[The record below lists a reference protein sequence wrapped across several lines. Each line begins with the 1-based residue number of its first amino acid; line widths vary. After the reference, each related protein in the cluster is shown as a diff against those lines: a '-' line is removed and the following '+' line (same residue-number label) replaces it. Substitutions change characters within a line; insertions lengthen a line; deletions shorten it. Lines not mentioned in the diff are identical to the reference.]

1 MTVNQLNQTTQSE
14 FEQLY
19 IMKSTVSDRTEL
31 NLRHALVDASRQQFS
46 ILCRW
51 LMANIHNKGFINKE
65 MKSALDIAFKNL
77 DKDTAKAIS
86 WCITKTFYKTFQV
99 NLSHC
104 FDVYPGLRCQCLNKG
119 QNTNALCSND
129 KLIIITSRTEVKGLP
144 AVYKGFKI
152 KIMDVHD
159 KSTEKSE
166 SETLSALL
174 SQNCTDSYHIKMN
187 ISNSTAKNLFDS
199 HSNLALVCPSVHR
212 SFSFA
217 RKHEVKNELCIQ
229 LYCKL
234 KGILPLGEI
243 HFPDSIHGIPTD
255 VINGEACFISTLR
268 IGDKIGSQTH
278 TGTLGG
284 FVKYLDFNCFL
295 TCAHVM
301 YDEKTLFGSSS
312 NSAQLPGAMAYNYT
326 SDGVEECGKVMWR
339 AFDQGDKFKT
349 GVDAALV
356 LLQNNWMMDPMDY
369 VLDFQGNSCPFSSL
383 GKYS

>member
-1 MTVNQLNQTTQSE
+1 MTVNQLNQTTRGE

-19 IMKSTVSDRTEL
+19 TMKSTVSDRTQL

-51 LMANIHNKGFINKE
+51 LMANIHNKGVTNTE
-65 MKSALDIAFKNL
+65 MESALNIAFKNL

-86 WCITKTFYKTFQV
+86 WCIAKTFYKTFQV

-129 KLIIITSRTEVKGLP
+129 KLLIITSRAEVKGLP
-144 AVYKGFKI
+144 AEYKGFKI

-174 SQNCTDSYHIKMN
+174 SQNYTDSYHIKVN
-187 ISNSTAKNLFDS
+187 ISNSTAKKLFDS
-199 HSNLALVCPSVHR
+199 HSNLALICPSVHK

-217 RKHEVKNELCIQ
+217 RKHKVKNGLYIQ
-229 LYCKL
+229 LYCKQ
-234 KGILPLGEI
+234 KGVLPLGEI

-255 VINGEACFISTLR
+255 VIDGEACFISKLR
-268 IGDKIGSQTH
+268 IGDKIGQQTS

-284 FVKYLDFNCFL
+284 FIKYLGFECFL

-301 YDEKTLFGSSS
+301 YDEEKLLGSSL
-312 NSAQLPGAMAYNYT
+312 NFDEVKAYAHT
-326 SDGVEECGKVMWR
+326 PLGVIECGKVIWR
-339 AFDQGDKFKT
+339 AFDHDDRSKT
-349 GVDAALV
+349 SVDAALV
-356 LLQNNWMMDPMDY
+356 WMQNSCTMDPTDY
-369 VLDFQGNSCPFSSL
+369 IVDGARRSSYSDL
-383 GKYS
+383 GM

>member
-19 IMKSTVSDRTEL
+19 TMKSTVSDRTQL
-31 NLRHALVDASRQQFS
+31 NLRHALVQASRQQLS

-51 LMANIHNKGFINKE
+51 LMANIHNRGVTNKE
-65 MKSALDIAFKNL
+65 MESALDIAFKNL

-144 AVYKGFKI
+144 TVYKGFKI
-152 KIMDVHD
+152 EIMNVHD

-166 SETLSALL
+166 SETLLALL
-174 SQNCTDSYHIKMN
+174 SQNCTDSYHIKVN
-187 ISNSTAKNLFDS
+187 ISNSTAKKLFDS
-199 HSNLALVCPSVHR
+199 HSNLALICPSVHR

-217 RKHEVKNELCIQ
+217 GKHEVKNELCIQ
-229 LYCKL
+229 LFCKL

-255 VINGEACFISTLR
+255 VIDGEACFICTLR
-268 IGDKIGSQTH
+268 IGDKIGTQTSA
-278 TGTLGG
+278 GTLGG
-284 FVKYLDFNCFL
+284 FVKYLDDFQCFL

-301 YDEKTLFGSSS
+301 YYEKTLLGAPS
-312 NSAQLPGAMAYNYT
+312 NYAQLTGVMAYKHT
-326 SDGVEECGKVMWR
+326 SPGVIECGKVAWST
-339 AFDQGDKFKT
+339 FDHSDKSRT
-349 GVDAALV
+349 SVDAALV
-356 LLQNNWMMDPMDY
+356 CLKNSQMKPTDY
-369 VLDFQGNSCPFSSL
+369 TVDGDRCRSFSYL
-383 GKYS
+383 GM